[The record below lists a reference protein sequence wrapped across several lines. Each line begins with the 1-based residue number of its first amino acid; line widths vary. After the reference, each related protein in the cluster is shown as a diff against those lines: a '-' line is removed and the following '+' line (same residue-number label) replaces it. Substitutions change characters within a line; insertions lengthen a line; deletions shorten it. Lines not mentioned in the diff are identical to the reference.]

1 MNKRIIALTLSA
13 IFGAAVNA
21 APAPVADVS
30 SGSTESRLSTLER
43 IFDTRTEQQHRVQ
56 EQLDLLQ
63 NDVNELRGSIEKH
76 NYQLERIL
84 ERQRELYLEIDKR
97 IAAVMTQPSSGGSES
112 LSQGEVTSQ
121 PSHQTTLNEDQA
133 YDKAVNLIL
142 KDKLY
147 DDAIPEF
154 QSFLQNFPN
163 SSYAS
168 NAHYWLGQLLFNKQ
182 DWPAAASQFETLI
195 NAFPDSSKRAD
206 AMLKLGICEQERSNI
221 ARSVELWKKVVAE
234 YPTSSAR
241 KLAEI
246 KLKAVN

>member
-30 SGSTESRLSTLER
+30 SGSTESRLTTLER
-43 IFDTRTEQQHRVQ
+43 IFNTRTDQQHRIQ

-63 NDVNELRGSIEKH
+63 NDVNELRGNIEKH

-112 LSQGEVTSQ
+112 PSQSDVTSQ
-121 PSHQTTLNEDQA
+121 SSHQTTLSEDQA

-154 QSFLQNFPN
+154 QSFLQKFPN

-182 DWPAAASQFETLI
+182 DWSAAASQFETLI
-195 NAFPDSSKRAD
+195 NSFPDSSKRAD